1 MVLNY
6 ILVGCP
12 GKKKKHAP
20 VSPNA
25 KRCSKVAEHN
35 RARPTGQ
42 ILGRPQANQ
51 TLWELVRLYEN
62 TQYIRP
68 KFHFLTKIA
77 IEMTHLVFTVSLL
90 LEPFESRFF
99 DFLDFFVSTTQNLRS
114 TSIKFKDFQTGHPT
128 TVSSQIHWIHFLGY
142 PEYF

>member
-12 GKKKKHAP
+12 GKKKHAS

-25 KRCSKVAEHN
+25 KRISKVAEHN

-42 ILGRPQANQ
+42 IVGRPRANQ
-51 TLWELVRLYEN
+51 TLWEFVRLYEN

-99 DFLDFFVSTTQNLRS
+99 DVLDFFVGTTQNLRS
-114 TSIKFKDFQTGHPT
+114 TSIKFKDFQTGQPT
-128 TVSSQIHWIHFLGY
+128 TVSSQIHWIQFLGY

>member
-1 MVLNY
+1 M
-6 ILVGCP
+6 P
-12 GKKKKHAP
+12 RKKKHAP

-77 IEMTHLVFTVSLL
+77 TEMTHLVFTVSLL

-99 DFLDFFVSTTQNLRS
+99 DVLDFKRGTQRRFPPKY
-114 TSIKFKDFQTGHPT
+114 I
-128 TVSSQIHWIHFLGY
+128 
-142 PEYF
+142 EYTF